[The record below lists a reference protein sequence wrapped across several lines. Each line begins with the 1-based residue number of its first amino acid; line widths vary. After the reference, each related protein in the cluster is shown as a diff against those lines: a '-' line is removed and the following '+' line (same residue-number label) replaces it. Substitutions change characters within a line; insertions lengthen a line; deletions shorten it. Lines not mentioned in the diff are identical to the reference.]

1 MDLWTF
7 SNIVSSIIIN
17 SLTLSYETTKQQSKL
32 YMNGMSWKFRLGNGN
47 SVLLVGRLSADQS
60 GSWNVSEHHLETTQ
74 EWDKYQLKTTQGN
87 IPLDK

>member
-1 MDLWTF
+1 
-7 SNIVSSIIIN
+7 
-17 SLTLSYETTKQQSKL
+17 
-32 YMNGMSWKFRLGNGN
+32 MNGMSWKVRLGNGN